1 MVKIE
6 SRCGSCGTTHRK
18 DKWKKAITVRIH
30 RRNSLMLGD
39 SVIVPKEALKDWV
52 SDALKIGNEVKI
64 CGAAYNVSG

>member
-1 MVKIE
+1 M
-6 SRCGSCGTTHRK
+6 GTVARHTGRT
-18 DKWKKAITVRIH
+18 KAITVRIH

-52 SDALKIGNEVKI
+52 SDALKNGNEVKI

>member
-1 MVKIE
+1 
-6 SRCGSCGTTHRK
+6 
-18 DKWKKAITVRIH
+18 
-30 RRNSLMLGD
+30 MLGD